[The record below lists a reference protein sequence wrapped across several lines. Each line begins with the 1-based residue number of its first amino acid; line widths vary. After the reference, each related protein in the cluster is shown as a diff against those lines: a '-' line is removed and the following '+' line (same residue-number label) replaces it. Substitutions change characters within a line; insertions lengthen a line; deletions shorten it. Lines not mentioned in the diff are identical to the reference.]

1 MAPLIKIEFPD
12 FSSTILQKLNQQR
25 QQGQLCDVS
34 IVVQGHIFRAHK
46 AVLAASSPYFCDQV
60 LLKNSRRI
68 VLPDVMN
75 PRVFENILLSSYT
88 GRLVMPAPEIVSY
101 LTAASFLQMWHVV
114 DKCTEVLEGNPTVLC
129 QKLNHGSDHQSPSS
143 SNYNGLVESFELGTG
158 GQTDFPKAQELRD
171 GENEEGSTKDELSS
185 QLTEQEYLPSN
196 SSTEHDRLSTEMASQ
211 DGEEGASD
219 NTEFHYTRPL
229 YSKPSIMAHKRWI
242 HVKPERLEQACEGM
256 DVYASYDEHQVTES
270 INTMQTEHLV
280 QPSGVEEDFQIV
292 EKKVEAEFDE
302 QAEESNYD
310 EQVDFYG
317 SSMEE
322 FSGERLDGNLMGHR
336 QEAALTAGYRFS
348 TTDKLYPCQC
358 GKSFTHKSQRD
369 RHMSMHLGLRPYG
382 CGVCGKKFKM
392 KHHLVGHMKIHTG
405 IKPYECNI
413 CGRCSPYQGPSG
425 RHSEAVS
432 ALGAE
437 HHPGGAEVSPHLECG
452 GDKLL
457 ELDRPSE
464 PLRGSKS
471 YDAVVFDVL
480 KVTPEEFASQIT
492 LMDIPVFKAI
502 QPEELASCGWS
513 KKDKHSLAPN
523 VVAFT
528 RRFNQV
534 SFWVVREILTAQTL
548 KIRAEILSHF
558 VKIAKKLLE
567 LNNLHSLMSVVSALQ
582 SAPIFRLTKT
592 WALLNRKDKTTFE
605 KLDYLM
611 SKEDNYKR
619 TRDYIRSLKM
629 APSIPYLGIYLLD
642 LIYIDSAYPASGSIM
657 ENEQRSNQMNNILRI
672 IADLQVSCSY
682 DHLTTLPHVQ
692 KYLKSVRYIE
702 ELQKFVEDDNYK
714 LSLRIE
720 PGSSSPR
727 LVSSKEDL
735 AGDCHDVWTALEGR
749 RQILALVIYDPNG
762 NGSHL
767 PVSTLSPALLLAPVQ
782 PVPRHRKSHS
792 LGNNMMCQ
800 LSVVESKSATF
811 PSEKARH
818 LLDDSVLESRSPRRD
833 LALTS
838 STAITNGPSLGG
850 PQMDNRAQCASV
862 LELCQ
867 NVVSAGDQGL
877 VTGSPGEQA
886 PLLEAAMLTDVCSF
900 SRQAGKL
907 PICPRDARR
916 HEMIKAGPSTEP
928 DESSSPCQPGAVSTE
943 SSATVPTMEGPL
955 RRKTLLKEG
964 RKPALSSWTRKH
976 YKSTPGKK
984 VSIVGW
990 MVQLPDDPEHPDIF
1004 QLNNPDKGNVYK
1016 FQAGS
1021 RFHAILWHKH
1031 LDDACKSSR
1040 PQVPAN
1046 LMSFE

>member
-1 MAPLIKIEFPD
+1 MYKRNGLMASVLVTSATPQG
-12 FSSTILQKLNQQR
+12 SS
-25 QQGQLCDVS
+25 
-34 IVVQGHIFRAHK
+34 
-46 AVLAASSPYFCDQV
+46 SSD
-60 LLKNSRRI
+60 S
-68 VLPDVMN
+68 
-75 PRVFENILLSSYT
+75 
-88 GRLVMPAPEIVSY
+88 
-101 LTAASFLQMWHVV
+101 
-114 DKCTEVLEGNPTVLC
+114 LEG
-129 QKLNHGSDHQSPSS
+129 QSC
-143 SNYNGLVESFELGTG
+143 
-158 GQTDFPKAQELRD
+158 D
-171 GENEEGSTKDELSS
+171 
-185 QLTEQEYLPSN
+185 
-196 SSTEHDRLSTEMASQ
+196 
-211 DGEEGASD
+211 
-219 NTEFHYTRPL
+219 
-229 YSKPSIMAHKRWI
+229 
-242 HVKPERLEQACEGM
+242 
-256 DVYASYDEHQVTES
+256 YA
-270 INTMQTEHLV
+270 
-280 QPSGVEEDFQIV
+280 
-292 EKKVEAEFDE
+292 
-302 QAEESNYD
+302 
-310 EQVDFYG
+310 
-317 SSMEE
+317 
-322 FSGERLDGNLMGHR
+322 
-336 QEAALTAGYRFS
+336 
-348 TTDKLYPCQC
+348 
-358 GKSFTHKSQRD
+358 
-369 RHMSMHLGLRPYG
+369 
-382 CGVCGKKFKM
+382 
-392 KHHLVGHMKIHTG
+392 
-405 IKPYECNI
+405 
-413 CGRCSPYQGPSG
+413 
-425 RHSEAVS
+425 
-432 ALGAE
+432 
-437 HHPGGAEVSPHLECG
+437 
-452 GDKLL
+452 
-457 ELDRPSE
+457 
-464 PLRGSKS
+464 SKS

-480 KVTPEEFASQIT
+480 KVSPEEFASQIT

-513 KKDKHSLAPN
+513 KKEKHSLAPN

-619 TRDYIRSLKM
+619 TREYIRSLKM
-629 APSIPYLGIYLLD
+629 VPSIPYLGIYLLD

-735 AGDCHDVWTALEGR
+735 AGPSAGSSSARFSR
-749 RQILALVIYDPNG
+749 RPTCPDASVA
-762 NGSHL
+762 GSL
-767 PVSTLSPALLLAPVQ
+767 PTP

-818 LLDDSVLESRSPRRD
+818 LLDDSVLESRSPRRA

-838 STAITNGPSLGG
+838 SSAVTNGLSLG
-850 PQMDNRAQCASV
+850 S
-862 LELCQ
+862 
-867 NVVSAGDQGL
+867 S
-877 VTGSPGEQA
+877 
-886 PLLEAAMLTDVCSF
+886 
-900 SRQAGKL
+900 
-907 PICPRDARR
+907 
-916 HEMIKAGPSTEP
+916 
-928 DESSSPCQPGAVSTE
+928 ESSEFSEEMSSGLESRGRLYATLGPNWRVPVRNSPRTRSCVYSPTGPCICTLG

-964 RKPALSSWTRKH
+964 RRPALSSWTRYWVILSGSTLLYYGAKSLRGTDRKH

-984 VSIVGW
+984 VSVVGW

-1016 FQAGS
+1016 FQTGS

-1031 LDDACKSSR
+1031 LDDACKSNR
-1040 PQVPAN
+1040 PQ
-1046 LMSFE
+1046 

>member
-1 MAPLIKIEFPD
+1 MYKRNGLMASMLVTSATPQG
-12 FSSTILQKLNQQR
+12 SS
-25 QQGQLCDVS
+25 
-34 IVVQGHIFRAHK
+34 
-46 AVLAASSPYFCDQV
+46 SSD
-60 LLKNSRRI
+60 S
-68 VLPDVMN
+68 
-75 PRVFENILLSSYT
+75 
-88 GRLVMPAPEIVSY
+88 
-101 LTAASFLQMWHVV
+101 
-114 DKCTEVLEGNPTVLC
+114 LEG
-129 QKLNHGSDHQSPSS
+129 QSC
-143 SNYNGLVESFELGTG
+143 
-158 GQTDFPKAQELRD
+158 D
-171 GENEEGSTKDELSS
+171 
-185 QLTEQEYLPSN
+185 
-196 SSTEHDRLSTEMASQ
+196 
-211 DGEEGASD
+211 
-219 NTEFHYTRPL
+219 
-229 YSKPSIMAHKRWI
+229 
-242 HVKPERLEQACEGM
+242 
-256 DVYASYDEHQVTES
+256 YA
-270 INTMQTEHLV
+270 
-280 QPSGVEEDFQIV
+280 
-292 EKKVEAEFDE
+292 
-302 QAEESNYD
+302 
-310 EQVDFYG
+310 
-317 SSMEE
+317 
-322 FSGERLDGNLMGHR
+322 
-336 QEAALTAGYRFS
+336 
-348 TTDKLYPCQC
+348 
-358 GKSFTHKSQRD
+358 
-369 RHMSMHLGLRPYG
+369 
-382 CGVCGKKFKM
+382 
-392 KHHLVGHMKIHTG
+392 
-405 IKPYECNI
+405 
-413 CGRCSPYQGPSG
+413 
-425 RHSEAVS
+425 
-432 ALGAE
+432 
-437 HHPGGAEVSPHLECG
+437 
-452 GDKLL
+452 
-457 ELDRPSE
+457 
-464 PLRGSKS
+464 SKS

-513 KKDKHSLAPN
+513 KKEKHSLAPN

-528 RRFNQV
+528 RRFNQ
-534 SFWVVREILTAQTL
+534 
-548 KIRAEILSHF
+548 
-558 VKIAKKLLE
+558 KLLE

-619 TRDYIRSLKM
+619 TREYIRSLKM
-629 APSIPYLGIYLLD
+629 VPSIPYLGIYLLD

-735 AGDCHDVWTALEGR
+735 AGPSAGSSSARFR
-749 RQILALVIYDPNG
+749 RRPTCPDASVA
-762 NGSHL
+762 GSL
-767 PVSTLSPALLLAPVQ
+767 PTP

-818 LLDDSVLESRSPRRD
+818 LLDDSVLESRSPRKG
-833 LALTS
+833 LTLTS
-838 STAITNGPSLGG
+838 SAVTNGLSLG
-850 PQMDNRAQCASV
+850 S
-862 LELCQ
+862 
-867 NVVSAGDQGL
+867 S
-877 VTGSPGEQA
+877 
-886 PLLEAAMLTDVCSF
+886 
-900 SRQAGKL
+900 
-907 PICPRDARR
+907 
-916 HEMIKAGPSTEP
+916 
-928 DESSSPCQPGAVSTE
+928 ESSEFSEEMSSGLESRGRLYATLGPNWRVPVRNSPRTRSCVYSPTSPCTCTLG
-943 SSATVPTMEGPL
+943 SSAAVPTMEGPL

-964 RKPALSSWTRKH
+964 RKPALSSWTRYWVILSGSTLLYYGAKSLRGTDRKH

-1016 FQAGS
+1016 FQTGS

-1031 LDDACKSSR
+1031 LDDACKSNR

>member
-1 MAPLIKIEFPD
+1 MYKRNGLMASVLVTSATPQG
-12 FSSTILQKLNQQR
+12 SS
-25 QQGQLCDVS
+25 
-34 IVVQGHIFRAHK
+34 
-46 AVLAASSPYFCDQV
+46 SSD
-60 LLKNSRRI
+60 S
-68 VLPDVMN
+68 
-75 PRVFENILLSSYT
+75 
-88 GRLVMPAPEIVSY
+88 
-101 LTAASFLQMWHVV
+101 
-114 DKCTEVLEGNPTVLC
+114 LEG
-129 QKLNHGSDHQSPSS
+129 QSC
-143 SNYNGLVESFELGTG
+143 
-158 GQTDFPKAQELRD
+158 D
-171 GENEEGSTKDELSS
+171 
-185 QLTEQEYLPSN
+185 
-196 SSTEHDRLSTEMASQ
+196 
-211 DGEEGASD
+211 
-219 NTEFHYTRPL
+219 
-229 YSKPSIMAHKRWI
+229 
-242 HVKPERLEQACEGM
+242 
-256 DVYASYDEHQVTES
+256 YA
-270 INTMQTEHLV
+270 
-280 QPSGVEEDFQIV
+280 
-292 EKKVEAEFDE
+292 
-302 QAEESNYD
+302 
-310 EQVDFYG
+310 
-317 SSMEE
+317 
-322 FSGERLDGNLMGHR
+322 
-336 QEAALTAGYRFS
+336 
-348 TTDKLYPCQC
+348 
-358 GKSFTHKSQRD
+358 
-369 RHMSMHLGLRPYG
+369 
-382 CGVCGKKFKM
+382 
-392 KHHLVGHMKIHTG
+392 
-405 IKPYECNI
+405 
-413 CGRCSPYQGPSG
+413 
-425 RHSEAVS
+425 
-432 ALGAE
+432 
-437 HHPGGAEVSPHLECG
+437 
-452 GDKLL
+452 
-457 ELDRPSE
+457 
-464 PLRGSKS
+464 SKS

-513 KKDKHSLAPN
+513 KKEKHSLAPN

-528 RRFNQV
+528 RRFNQ
-534 SFWVVREILTAQTL
+534 
-548 KIRAEILSHF
+548 
-558 VKIAKKLLE
+558 KLLE

-619 TRDYIRSLKM
+619 TREYIRSLKM
-629 APSIPYLGIYLLD
+629 VPSIPYLGIYLLD

-735 AGDCHDVWTALEGR
+735 AGPSAGSSSVRFSR
-749 RQILALVIYDPNG
+749 RPTCPDASVA
-762 NGSHL
+762 GSL
-767 PVSTLSPALLLAPVQ
+767 PTP

-818 LLDDSVLESRSPRRD
+818 LLDDSVLESRSPRRG

-838 STAITNGPSLGG
+838 SAVTNGLSLGSSESSEFSEEMSSGLESRGRLYATLG
-850 PQMDNRAQCASV
+850 PNWRV
-862 LELCQ
+862 PVR
-867 NVVSAGDQGL
+867 N
-877 VTGSPGEQA
+877 SPGTRSCVYS
-886 PLLEAAMLTDVCSF
+886 PT
-900 SRQAGKL
+900 
-907 PICPRDARR
+907 
-916 HEMIKAGPSTEP
+916 GPCLCTL
-928 DESSSPCQPGAVSTE
+928 G
-943 SSATVPTMEGPL
+943 SSAAVPTMEGPL

-964 RKPALSSWTRKH
+964 RKPALSSWTRYWVILSGPTLLYYGAKSLRGTDRKH

-1016 FQAGS
+1016 FQTGS

-1031 LDDACKSSR
+1031 LDDACKSNR

>member
-1 MAPLIKIEFPD
+1 
-12 FSSTILQKLNQQR
+12 
-25 QQGQLCDVS
+25 
-34 IVVQGHIFRAHK
+34 
-46 AVLAASSPYFCDQV
+46 
-60 LLKNSRRI
+60 
-68 VLPDVMN
+68 
-75 PRVFENILLSSYT
+75 
-88 GRLVMPAPEIVSY
+88 
-101 LTAASFLQMWHVV
+101 
-114 DKCTEVLEGNPTVLC
+114 
-129 QKLNHGSDHQSPSS
+129 
-143 SNYNGLVESFELGTG
+143 
-158 GQTDFPKAQELRD
+158 
-171 GENEEGSTKDELSS
+171 
-185 QLTEQEYLPSN
+185 
-196 SSTEHDRLSTEMASQ
+196 
-211 DGEEGASD
+211 
-219 NTEFHYTRPL
+219 
-229 YSKPSIMAHKRWI
+229 
-242 HVKPERLEQACEGM
+242 
-256 DVYASYDEHQVTES
+256 
-270 INTMQTEHLV
+270 
-280 QPSGVEEDFQIV
+280 
-292 EKKVEAEFDE
+292 
-302 QAEESNYD
+302 
-310 EQVDFYG
+310 
-317 SSMEE
+317 
-322 FSGERLDGNLMGHR
+322 
-336 QEAALTAGYRFS
+336 
-348 TTDKLYPCQC
+348 
-358 GKSFTHKSQRD
+358 
-369 RHMSMHLGLRPYG
+369 
-382 CGVCGKKFKM
+382 
-392 KHHLVGHMKIHTG
+392 
-405 IKPYECNI
+405 
-413 CGRCSPYQGPSG
+413 
-425 RHSEAVS
+425 
-432 ALGAE
+432 
-437 HHPGGAEVSPHLECG
+437 
-452 GDKLL
+452 
-457 ELDRPSE
+457 
-464 PLRGSKS
+464 
-471 YDAVVFDVL
+471 
-480 KVTPEEFASQIT
+480 
-492 LMDIPVFKAI
+492 MDIPVFKAI

-513 KKDKHSLAPN
+513 KKEKHSLAPN

-619 TRDYIRSLKM
+619 TREYIRSLKM
-629 APSIPYLGIYLLD
+629 VPSIPYLGIYLLD

-735 AGDCHDVWTALEGR
+735 AGPSTGASSARFSR
-749 RQILALVIYDPNG
+749 RPTCPDASVA
-762 NGSHL
+762 GSL
-767 PVSTLSPALLLAPVQ
+767 PTP

-818 LLDDSVLESRSPRRD
+818 LLDDSVLESRSPRRG

-838 STAITNGPSLGG
+838 SSAVTNGLSLG
-850 PQMDNRAQCASV
+850 S
-862 LELCQ
+862 
-867 NVVSAGDQGL
+867 S
-877 VTGSPGEQA
+877 
-886 PLLEAAMLTDVCSF
+886 
-900 SRQAGKL
+900 
-907 PICPRDARR
+907 
-916 HEMIKAGPSTEP
+916 
-928 DESSSPCQPGAVSTE
+928 ESSEFSEEMSSGLESRGRLYATLGPNWRVPVRNSPRTRSCVYSPTGPCICTLG
-943 SSATVPTMEGPL
+943 SSAAVPTMEGPL

-964 RKPALSSWTRKH
+964 RKPALSSWTRYWVILSGSTLLYYGAKSLRGTDRKH

-984 VSIVGW
+984 VSVVGW

-1016 FQAGS
+1016 FQTGS

-1031 LDDACKSSR
+1031 LDDACKSNR

>member
-1 MAPLIKIEFPD
+1 MYKRNGLMASVLVTSATPQG
-12 FSSTILQKLNQQR
+12 SS
-25 QQGQLCDVS
+25 
-34 IVVQGHIFRAHK
+34 
-46 AVLAASSPYFCDQV
+46 SSD
-60 LLKNSRRI
+60 S
-68 VLPDVMN
+68 
-75 PRVFENILLSSYT
+75 
-88 GRLVMPAPEIVSY
+88 
-101 LTAASFLQMWHVV
+101 
-114 DKCTEVLEGNPTVLC
+114 LEGQGC
-129 QKLNHGSDHQSPSS
+129 D
-143 SNYNGLVESFELGTG
+143 
-158 GQTDFPKAQELRD
+158 
-171 GENEEGSTKDELSS
+171 
-185 QLTEQEYLPSN
+185 
-196 SSTEHDRLSTEMASQ
+196 
-211 DGEEGASD
+211 
-219 NTEFHYTRPL
+219 
-229 YSKPSIMAHKRWI
+229 
-242 HVKPERLEQACEGM
+242 
-256 DVYASYDEHQVTES
+256 YA
-270 INTMQTEHLV
+270 
-280 QPSGVEEDFQIV
+280 
-292 EKKVEAEFDE
+292 
-302 QAEESNYD
+302 
-310 EQVDFYG
+310 
-317 SSMEE
+317 
-322 FSGERLDGNLMGHR
+322 
-336 QEAALTAGYRFS
+336 
-348 TTDKLYPCQC
+348 
-358 GKSFTHKSQRD
+358 
-369 RHMSMHLGLRPYG
+369 
-382 CGVCGKKFKM
+382 
-392 KHHLVGHMKIHTG
+392 
-405 IKPYECNI
+405 
-413 CGRCSPYQGPSG
+413 
-425 RHSEAVS
+425 
-432 ALGAE
+432 
-437 HHPGGAEVSPHLECG
+437 
-452 GDKLL
+452 
-457 ELDRPSE
+457 
-464 PLRGSKS
+464 SKS

-513 KKDKHSLAPN
+513 KKEKHSLAPN

-619 TRDYIRSLKM
+619 TREYIRSLKM
-629 APSIPYLGIYLLD
+629 VPSIPYLGIYLLD

-735 AGDCHDVWTALEGR
+735 AAPTGGSSSARFSR
-749 RQILALVIYDPNG
+749 RPTCPDASVT
-762 NGSHL
+762 GSL
-767 PVSTLSPALLLAPVQ
+767 PTP

-818 LLDDSVLESRSPRRD
+818 LLDDSVLESRSPRRG
-833 LALTS
+833 LALASSSAVTNGLTLGSSESSEFSEETS
-838 STAITNGPSLGG
+838 SGLARGRLYATLGPNWRVPVRNSPRTRSCVYSPTGPCICTLG
-850 PQMDNRAQCASV
+850 
-862 LELCQ
+862 
-867 NVVSAGDQGL
+867 
-877 VTGSPGEQA
+877 
-886 PLLEAAMLTDVCSF
+886 
-900 SRQAGKL
+900 
-907 PICPRDARR
+907 
-916 HEMIKAGPSTEP
+916 
-928 DESSSPCQPGAVSTE
+928 
-943 SSATVPTMEGPL
+943 SSAAVPTMEGPL

-964 RKPALSSWTRKH
+964 RKPALSSWTRYWVTLSGSTLLYYGAKSLRGTDRKH

-984 VSIVGW
+984 VSVVGW

-1016 FQAGS
+1016 FQTGS

-1031 LDDACKSSR
+1031 LDDACKSNR

>member
-1 MAPLIKIEFPD
+1 MYKRNGLMASVLVTSATPQG
-12 FSSTILQKLNQQR
+12 SSS
-25 QQGQLCDVS
+25 DS
-34 IVVQGHIFRAHK
+34 
-46 AVLAASSPYFCDQV
+46 
-60 LLKNSRRI
+60 
-68 VLPDVMN
+68 
-75 PRVFENILLSSYT
+75 
-88 GRLVMPAPEIVSY
+88 
-101 LTAASFLQMWHVV
+101 
-114 DKCTEVLEGNPTVLC
+114 LEG
-129 QKLNHGSDHQSPSS
+129 QSC
-143 SNYNGLVESFELGTG
+143 
-158 GQTDFPKAQELRD
+158 D
-171 GENEEGSTKDELSS
+171 
-185 QLTEQEYLPSN
+185 
-196 SSTEHDRLSTEMASQ
+196 
-211 DGEEGASD
+211 
-219 NTEFHYTRPL
+219 
-229 YSKPSIMAHKRWI
+229 
-242 HVKPERLEQACEGM
+242 
-256 DVYASYDEHQVTES
+256 YA
-270 INTMQTEHLV
+270 
-280 QPSGVEEDFQIV
+280 
-292 EKKVEAEFDE
+292 
-302 QAEESNYD
+302 
-310 EQVDFYG
+310 
-317 SSMEE
+317 
-322 FSGERLDGNLMGHR
+322 
-336 QEAALTAGYRFS
+336 
-348 TTDKLYPCQC
+348 
-358 GKSFTHKSQRD
+358 
-369 RHMSMHLGLRPYG
+369 
-382 CGVCGKKFKM
+382 
-392 KHHLVGHMKIHTG
+392 
-405 IKPYECNI
+405 
-413 CGRCSPYQGPSG
+413 
-425 RHSEAVS
+425 
-432 ALGAE
+432 
-437 HHPGGAEVSPHLECG
+437 
-452 GDKLL
+452 
-457 ELDRPSE
+457 
-464 PLRGSKS
+464 SKS

-513 KKDKHSLAPN
+513 KKEKHSLAPN

-619 TRDYIRSLKM
+619 TREYIRSLKM
-629 APSIPYLGIYLLD
+629 VPSIPYLGIYLLD

-735 AGDCHDVWTALEGR
+735 AGPSAGSSSARFSR
-749 RQILALVIYDPNG
+749 RPTCPDASVA
-762 NGSHL
+762 GSL
-767 PVSTLSPALLLAPVQ
+767 PTP

-818 LLDDSVLESRSPRRD
+818 LLDDSVLESRSPRRG
-833 LALTS
+833 LTLTS
-838 STAITNGPSLGG
+838 STAVTNGLSLG
-850 PQMDNRAQCASV
+850 S
-862 LELCQ
+862 
-867 NVVSAGDQGL
+867 S
-877 VTGSPGEQA
+877 
-886 PLLEAAMLTDVCSF
+886 
-900 SRQAGKL
+900 
-907 PICPRDARR
+907 
-916 HEMIKAGPSTEP
+916 
-928 DESSSPCQPGAVSTE
+928 ESSEFSEEVSTGLE
-943 SSATVPTMEGPL
+943 RGRLYATLGPNWRVPVRNSPRTRSCVYSPTGPCICTLGSSTAVPTIEGPL

-964 RKPALSSWTRKH
+964 RKPALSSWTRYWVILSGSTLLYYGAKSLRGTDRKH

-990 MVQLPDDPEHPDIF
+990 MAQLPDDPAHPDVF

-1016 FQAGS
+1016 FQTGS

-1031 LDDACKSSR
+1031 LDDACKSNR

>member
-1 MAPLIKIEFPD
+1 MYKRNGLMASVLVTSATPQG
-12 FSSTILQKLNQQR
+12 SS
-25 QQGQLCDVS
+25 
-34 IVVQGHIFRAHK
+34 
-46 AVLAASSPYFCDQV
+46 SSD
-60 LLKNSRRI
+60 S
-68 VLPDVMN
+68 
-75 PRVFENILLSSYT
+75 
-88 GRLVMPAPEIVSY
+88 
-101 LTAASFLQMWHVV
+101 
-114 DKCTEVLEGNPTVLC
+114 LEG
-129 QKLNHGSDHQSPSS
+129 QSC
-143 SNYNGLVESFELGTG
+143 
-158 GQTDFPKAQELRD
+158 D
-171 GENEEGSTKDELSS
+171 
-185 QLTEQEYLPSN
+185 
-196 SSTEHDRLSTEMASQ
+196 
-211 DGEEGASD
+211 
-219 NTEFHYTRPL
+219 
-229 YSKPSIMAHKRWI
+229 
-242 HVKPERLEQACEGM
+242 
-256 DVYASYDEHQVTES
+256 YA
-270 INTMQTEHLV
+270 
-280 QPSGVEEDFQIV
+280 
-292 EKKVEAEFDE
+292 
-302 QAEESNYD
+302 
-310 EQVDFYG
+310 
-317 SSMEE
+317 
-322 FSGERLDGNLMGHR
+322 
-336 QEAALTAGYRFS
+336 
-348 TTDKLYPCQC
+348 
-358 GKSFTHKSQRD
+358 
-369 RHMSMHLGLRPYG
+369 
-382 CGVCGKKFKM
+382 
-392 KHHLVGHMKIHTG
+392 
-405 IKPYECNI
+405 
-413 CGRCSPYQGPSG
+413 
-425 RHSEAVS
+425 
-432 ALGAE
+432 
-437 HHPGGAEVSPHLECG
+437 
-452 GDKLL
+452 
-457 ELDRPSE
+457 
-464 PLRGSKS
+464 SKS

-480 KVTPEEFASQIT
+480 KVSPEEFASQIT

-513 KKDKHSLAPN
+513 KKEKHSLAPN

-619 TRDYIRSLKM
+619 TREYIRSLKM
-629 APSIPYLGIYLLD
+629 VPSIPYLGIYLLD

-735 AGDCHDVWTALEGR
+735 AGPSAGSSSARFSR
-749 RQILALVIYDPNG
+749 RPTCPDASVA
-762 NGSHL
+762 GSL
-767 PVSTLSPALLLAPVQ
+767 PTP

-818 LLDDSVLESRSPRRD
+818 LLDDSVLESRSPRRA

-838 STAITNGPSLGG
+838 SSAITNGLSLG
-850 PQMDNRAQCASV
+850 S
-862 LELCQ
+862 
-867 NVVSAGDQGL
+867 S
-877 VTGSPGEQA
+877 
-886 PLLEAAMLTDVCSF
+886 
-900 SRQAGKL
+900 
-907 PICPRDARR
+907 
-916 HEMIKAGPSTEP
+916 
-928 DESSSPCQPGAVSTE
+928 ESSEFSEEMSSGLESRGRLYATLGPNWRVPVRNSPRTRSCVYSPTGPCICTLG

-964 RKPALSSWTRKH
+964 RRPALSSWTRYWVILSGSTLLYYGAKSLRGTDRKH

-984 VSIVGW
+984 VSVVGW

-1016 FQAGS
+1016 FQTGS

-1031 LDDACKSSR
+1031 LDDACKSNR

>member
-1 MAPLIKIEFPD
+1 MI
-12 FSSTILQKLNQQR
+12 
-25 QQGQLCDVS
+25 
-34 IVVQGHIFRAHK
+34 RAHHEPDK
-46 AVLAASSPYFCDQV
+46 ISYHLKYPGLLQTGYVTNGGCPEAPCGPETMYKRNGLMASVLVTSATPQGSS
-60 LLKNSRRI
+60 
-68 VLPDVMN
+68 
-75 PRVFENILLSSYT
+75 SSD
-88 GRLVMPAPEIVSY
+88 S
-101 LTAASFLQMWHVV
+101 
-114 DKCTEVLEGNPTVLC
+114 LEG
-129 QKLNHGSDHQSPSS
+129 QSC
-143 SNYNGLVESFELGTG
+143 
-158 GQTDFPKAQELRD
+158 D
-171 GENEEGSTKDELSS
+171 
-185 QLTEQEYLPSN
+185 
-196 SSTEHDRLSTEMASQ
+196 
-211 DGEEGASD
+211 
-219 NTEFHYTRPL
+219 
-229 YSKPSIMAHKRWI
+229 
-242 HVKPERLEQACEGM
+242 
-256 DVYASYDEHQVTES
+256 YA
-270 INTMQTEHLV
+270 
-280 QPSGVEEDFQIV
+280 
-292 EKKVEAEFDE
+292 
-302 QAEESNYD
+302 
-310 EQVDFYG
+310 
-317 SSMEE
+317 
-322 FSGERLDGNLMGHR
+322 
-336 QEAALTAGYRFS
+336 
-348 TTDKLYPCQC
+348 
-358 GKSFTHKSQRD
+358 
-369 RHMSMHLGLRPYG
+369 
-382 CGVCGKKFKM
+382 
-392 KHHLVGHMKIHTG
+392 
-405 IKPYECNI
+405 
-413 CGRCSPYQGPSG
+413 
-425 RHSEAVS
+425 
-432 ALGAE
+432 
-437 HHPGGAEVSPHLECG
+437 
-452 GDKLL
+452 
-457 ELDRPSE
+457 
-464 PLRGSKS
+464 SKS

-480 KVTPEEFASQIT
+480 KVSPEEFASQIT

-513 KKDKHSLAPN
+513 KKEKHSLAPN

-619 TRDYIRSLKM
+619 TREYIRSLKM
-629 APSIPYLGIYLLD
+629 VPSIPYLGIYLLD

-682 DHLTTLPHVQ
+682 GASRSAVLTGGDARGPDSPYGPPLPRPFPFTNHLTTLPHVQ

-735 AGDCHDVWTALEGR
+735 AGPSTGSSSARFSR
-749 RQILALVIYDPNG
+749 RPTCPDASVA
-762 NGSHL
+762 GSL
-767 PVSTLSPALLLAPVQ
+767 PTP

-818 LLDDSVLESRSPRRD
+818 LLDDSVLESRSPRRG

-838 STAITNGPSLGG
+838 SSAVTNGLSLG
-850 PQMDNRAQCASV
+850 S
-862 LELCQ
+862 
-867 NVVSAGDQGL
+867 S
-877 VTGSPGEQA
+877 
-886 PLLEAAMLTDVCSF
+886 
-900 SRQAGKL
+900 
-907 PICPRDARR
+907 
-916 HEMIKAGPSTEP
+916 
-928 DESSSPCQPGAVSTE
+928 ESSEFSEEMSSGLESRGRLYATLGPNWRVPVRNSPRTRSCVYSPTGPCICTLG
-943 SSATVPTMEGPL
+943 SSAAVPTMEGPL

-964 RKPALSSWTRKH
+964 RRPALSSWTRYWVILSGSTLLYYGAKSLRGTDRKH

-984 VSIVGW
+984 VSVVGW

-1016 FQAGS
+1016 FQTGS

-1031 LDDACKSSR
+1031 LDDACKSNR